1 MWTGLFTE
9 TDSPRK
15 SAAFPG
21 PRVDQAVYIDSE
33 LEQGPHDATPTADT
47 VRYGNPN
54 VNIII
59 ATQFMVM
66 GESRHM
72 VLQPPE

>member
-1 MWTGLFTE
+1 ME
-9 TDSPRK
+9 IDSPRK
-15 SAAFPG
+15 SAGFPG
-21 PRVDQAVYIDSE
+21 PRVDPAVYIDSE
-33 LEQGPHDATPTADT
+33 LEQGPHDATSTVDT
-47 VRYGNPN
+47 VRYENPN

-59 ATQFMVM
+59 AAPFMVM